1 MRVNRGRPTRAAVYE
16 RLRVQIGEL
25 RERLGGLPS
34 PGEAEDIWHGIWL
47 QEAHHSTAI
56 EGNTLVLKQVE
67 QLLEQ
72 GRAVGNRE
80 LREYMEVRGY
90 ADAAN
95 WVYSQALNPGTW
107 SSGELLS
114 LTELRHIH
122 RLALTPVW
130 DVAPHPS
137 ADRSEHPGSFRKH
150 DIRPFPGGMHPPP
163 WPEVS
168 AMVMDWIGELQA
180 LGLEREGI
188 EPEALARVH
197 ARFEQIHPFLDGNG
211 RTGRLVLNLLLVRL
225 GYPPAIVFKGDRRRY
240 LAALGNADRGDYG
253 PLAELLAR
261 AILDN
266 LHKFVV
272 PAVAGPSRLVPL
284 PALASERIS
293 ANALRVAATR
303 GRLNASKAPDGTWRS
318 TRAWVDEYLAERY
331 ARARPA
337 SASRERGV
345 SFKAALNSAVRAG
358 LAAAAPPTR
367 SFRVQA
373 QPLGIR
379 PDIDIDKAPEPRI

>member
-1 MRVNRGRPTRAAVYE
+1 VPQPNKTTKSSCGRPTRTAVYE

-25 RERLGGLPS
+25 RDRLGGLPS
-34 PGEAEDIWHGIWL
+34 PDEADEIWRGIWL
-47 QEAHHSTAI
+47 EEAHHSTAI

-72 GRAVGNRE
+72 GRAVGNKE

-95 WVYSQALNPGTW
+95 WVYGQALDPGAW

-137 ADRSEHPGSFRKH
+137 AIDSERPGSFREH
-150 DIRPFPGGMHPPP
+150 DIRPFPGGMRPPP
-163 WPEVS
+163 WPEVP
-168 AMVMDWIGELQA
+168 AMVTDWISEVQT
-180 LGLEREGI
+180 LGRKGDDI
-188 EPEALARVH
+188 EPEALAKVH

-225 GYPPAIVFKGDRRRY
+225 GYPPAIIFKGDRRRY
-240 LAALGNADRGDYG
+240 LAALQSADRDDHG
-253 PLAELLAR
+253 PLGELFAR

-284 PALASERIS
+284 PALASNRIS

-303 GRLNASKAPDGTWRS
+303 GRLKASKAADGTWRS
-318 TRAWVDEYLAERY
+318 TRAWVEEYLTGRYER
-331 ARARPA
+331 
-337 SASRERGV
+337 
-345 SFKAALNSAVRAG
+345 
-358 LAAAAPPTR
+358 
-367 SFRVQA
+367 
-373 QPLGIR
+373 
-379 PDIDIDKAPEPRI
+379 EPRNRSQ

>member
-1 MRVNRGRPTRAAVYE
+1 VPQPNKKGPGRGRPTRASLYK
-16 RLRVQIGEL
+16 RLRIQIDEL
-25 RERLGGLPS
+25 RGQLGGLP
-34 PGEAEDIWHGIWL
+34 PPELAQDIWHGIWL

-56 EGNTLVLKQVE
+56 EGNTLVLTQVE
-67 QLLEQ
+67 RLLDE

-90 ADAAN
+90 ADAAT
-95 WVYSQALNPGTW
+95 WVYSQALRPGAW
-107 SSGELLS
+107 SSGELLT

-137 ADRSEHPGSFRKH
+137 ADESERPGSFRRH
-150 DIRPFPGGMHPPP
+150 DIRPFPGGMRPPP
-163 WPEVS
+163 WPEVL
-168 AMVMDWIGELQA
+168 AMLSDWLVEVQA
-180 LGLEREGI
+180 LGSGREGVD
-188 EPEALARVH
+188 PEALARVH
-197 ARFEQIHPFLDGNG
+197 ARFEQVHPFLDGNG

-225 GYPPAIVFKGDRRRY
+225 GYPPAIVFKAERRKY
-240 LAALGNADRGDYG
+240 LDALGSADRGDHG
-253 PLAELLAR
+253 PLGELLAR

-272 PAVAGPSRLVPL
+272 PAIAGPSRLVPL

-318 TRAWVDEYLAERY
+318 TRAWVDEYLAQRYER
-331 ARARPA
+331 
-337 SASRERGV
+337 
-345 SFKAALNSAVRAG
+345 
-358 LAAAAPPTR
+358 
-367 SFRVQA
+367 
-373 QPLGIR
+373 
-379 PDIDIDKAPEPRI
+379 EPQG

>member
-1 MRVNRGRPTRAAVYE
+1 MPQPHKITRVNRGRPTRAAVYE

-25 RERLGGLPS
+25 RDRLGGLPP
-34 PGEAEDIWHGIWL
+34 PGEADEIWRGIWL
-47 QEAHHSTAI
+47 EEAHHSTAI

-67 QLLEQ
+67 QLLEE
-72 GRAVGNRE
+72 GRAVGNKE

-95 WVYSQALNPGTW
+95 WVYGQALNPGAW

-122 RLALTPVW
+122 RLALTPPW

-137 ADRSEHPGSFRKH
+137 AGYRERPGSFREH
-150 DIRPFPGGMHPPP
+150 DIRPFPGGMRPPP

-168 AMVMDWIGELQA
+168 AMVTDWISEVQA
-180 LGLEREGI
+180 LGREDEGI
-188 EPEALARVH
+188 EPEALAKVH

-240 LAALGNADRGDYG
+240 LAALQSADRGDHG
-253 PLAELLAR
+253 PLGELLAR

-272 PAVAGPSRLVPL
+272 PAIAGPSRLVPL

-303 GRLNASKAPDGTWRS
+303 GRLKASKTADGTWRS
-318 TRAWVDEYLAERY
+318 TRAWVDEYMAGRYER
-331 ARARPA
+331 
-337 SASRERGV
+337 
-345 SFKAALNSAVRAG
+345 
-358 LAAAAPPTR
+358 
-367 SFRVQA
+367 
-373 QPLGIR
+373 
-379 PDIDIDKAPEPRI
+379 EPRNRSQ

>member
-1 MRVNRGRPTRAAVYE
+1 VPDPHKIPGAGRGRPTRAAVYD

-34 PGEAEDIWHGIWL
+34 PGEADGIWRGIWL
-47 QEAHHSTAI
+47 EEAHHSTAI

-67 QLLEQ
+67 QLLEE
-72 GRAVGNRE
+72 GRAVGNKE

-95 WVYSQALNPGTW
+95 WVYGQALNPDAW

-122 RLALTPVW
+122 RLALTPAW

-137 ADRSEHPGSFRKH
+137 AGHSERPGSFRKH
-150 DIRPFPGGMHPPP
+150 DIRPFPGGMCPPP

-168 AMVMDWIGELQA
+168 AMVTDWISEVQA
-180 LGLEREGI
+180 LGREGESI
-188 EPEALARVH
+188 EPEALAKVH

-225 GYPPAIVFKGDRRRY
+225 GYPPAIIFKGNRRRY
-240 LAALGNADRGDYG
+240 LAALQSADQGDYG
-253 PLAELLAR
+253 PLGELLAR

-272 PAVAGPSRLVPL
+272 PAIAGPSRLVPL

-303 GRLNASKAPDGTWRS
+303 GRLKASKAADGTWRS
-318 TRAWVDEYLAERY
+318 TRAWVDEYLAGRYER
-331 ARARPA
+331 
-337 SASRERGV
+337 
-345 SFKAALNSAVRAG
+345 
-358 LAAAAPPTR
+358 
-367 SFRVQA
+367 
-373 QPLGIR
+373 
-379 PDIDIDKAPEPRI
+379 EPRDRSQ